1 MVFLPLPLVSSQA
14 VILGM
19 ASLGN
24 RPSRDNDPSGVVE
37 LITRP
42 RSVSVKAAL
51 LDLSALNDLANR
63 QVRIAWQR
71 PSRAR
76 HGPARP

>member
-24 RPSRDNDPSGVVE
+24 RPSREKDPSGVVE
-37 LITRP
+37 LMTRP
-42 RSVSVKAAL
+42 RSVSVKACL
-51 LDLSALNDLANR
+51 LDCPRPAITSLIGKRYCLAK
-63 QVRIAWQR
+63 